1 MLYIFAG
8 FFAIVGNT
16 WVMARLS
23 IKQPKLIGGSLTHVG
38 FGVLLIGILASSA
51 FNSALLD
58 QKTRNYN
65 AAVLAGEVVDERGFK
80 ITQTVEMLELKL
92 NEPKVINNKYIA
104 TYQGYDLENQ
114 NRPGQQTYR
123 FKFESLDAKKILFI
137 CFQKFILC

>member
-1 MLYIFAG
+1 METLATALLYPTLITSVATLAAVIFGGVRNPYYMLYIFAG

-16 WVMARLS
+16 WVMVRLS

-80 ITQTVEMLELKL
+80 ITQTVDMLIK
-92 NEPKVINNKYIA
+92 PKSTN
-104 TYQGYDLENQ
+104 
-114 NRPGQQTYR
+114 
-123 FKFESLDAKKILFI
+123 S
-137 CFQKFILC
+137 C